1 MTIVEAVKTVLEQ
14 AGQPL
19 TINDIYEA
27 IFKANLYSFKTKKP
41 HHVVTTSVR
50 RHCQGLD
57 FPAASPIKY
66 FVMVAEGKYALISNA
81 ISDTRG
87 NWQLPLKADAQNKE
101 ERIPEEII
109 EDAYQ
114 AHIASLEQQLIETI
128 LNAPPVFFETLVI
141 KLLLQMGYGK
151 QGASKHTGKSN
162 DGGID
167 GVIFQDS
174 LGLDRIYIQAKR
186 YASHNTVGRPEIQQ
200 FVGALEHI
208 TKGVFITTGSFT
220 RSATDYARN
229 QQQKNLVL
237 IDGEKLTNLMIKYK
251 VGLQEIKTYT
261 TYKID
266 SDFFSLNE

>member
-1 MTIVEAVKTVLEQ
+1 MVNTL
-14 AGQPL
+14 
-19 TINDIYEA
+19 
-27 IFKANLYSFKTKKP
+27 
-41 HHVVTTSVR
+41 VR

-57 FPAASPIKY
+57 FPAASPVKY
-66 FVMVAEGKYALISNA
+66 FVMVAEGQYTLISNA
-81 ISDTRG
+81 ISDTRA
-87 NWQLPLKADAQNKE
+87 NWSLTLQAELQPLNPEFQTE

-114 AHIASLEQQLIETI
+114 EHIASLEQQLIETI
-128 LNAPPVFFETLVI
+128 LNSPPVFFETLVI
-141 KLLLQMGYGK
+141 KLLFQMGYGK
-151 QGASKHTGKSN
+151 QGASKHTGKTN

-220 RSATDYARN
+220 RSAIDYARN